1 LQLRCNASL
10 ALFLLELIL
19 DILAFKDIVDVRAM
33 KDFGYTLFF
42 GLLFS
47 LNGRLRVRWG
57 LIHPIGSNKSKRAK
71 LVYRMIKSQRGFQII
86 KGN

>member
-57 LIHPIGSNKSKRAK
+57 LIHPIGSNKRKPK
-71 LVYRMIKSQRGFQII
+71 VYRMIKSQSKII